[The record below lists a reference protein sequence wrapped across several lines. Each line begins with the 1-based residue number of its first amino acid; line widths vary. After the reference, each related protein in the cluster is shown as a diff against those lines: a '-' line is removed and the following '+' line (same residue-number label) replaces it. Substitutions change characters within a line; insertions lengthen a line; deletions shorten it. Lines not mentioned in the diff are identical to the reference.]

1 MRACFAMTLHDDEP
15 LRPKPATINSL
26 INGFVP
32 VLRGAVG
39 SSIDLKVDLAPSLDC
54 AGVDATQ
61 FKAALLNLVVN
72 GREAMRSEDAGE
84 MIVST
89 GLVDVEDINVSPR
102 LAPGP
107 YAGITV
113 SDSGCGIEPDALE
126 HVFEPFFTAKQIGEG
141 SGLGLSQVYGFAT
154 QSGGGVGIVTA
165 VGKGTSV
172 TIYLP
177 LTAPVTELED
187 GGDGG

>member
-1 MRACFAMTLHDDEP
+1 MTFDDDEP
-15 LRPKPATINSL
+15 LRPKPVTINSL
-26 INGFVP
+26 ISGFVP

-39 SSIDLKVDLAPSLDC
+39 SSIELRVDLAPSLDC

-72 GREAMRSEDAGE
+72 GREAMRSDDAGE

-89 GLVDVEDINVSPR
+89 GLVDVDDINVSPR

-107 YAGITV
+107 YAGVTV

-126 HVFEPFFTAKQIGEG
+126 HVFEPFFTGKQIGEG

-177 LTAPVTELED
+177 LTAPGTEFED
-187 GGDGG
+187 GGDGR